1 MDNNTYKNIQK
12 LIVFFGIIA
21 AIVINIRP
29 VSSYIWRIVTLF
41 TPFITGIC
49 IAFILNIPMQKIEK
63 TINKLF
69 GWKSSRAFSLFL
81 TIIAF
86 IMVLTLIFYMIIP
99 EIVNSFVEI
108 RNGLPTVVDNFVK
121 FMKTPDNHIIKTMS
135 NVGLD
140 FDKMYSNVTNFFK
153 NFSLLDATNALQSI
167 FSATTNVFSS
177 VMNVFLGL
185 IFAVYILSQ
194 KEILLSQGHSLL
206 KAIFPDKRTKKIVSF
221 LRLVSSSFS
230 KFIAGQGTEAV
241 ILCFL
246 FLASMTLF
254 HIPKA
259 VSIATMIGLFS
270 LVPIVGS
277 FIAAT
282 YGVLSILIV
291 APIKSLWFV
300 VLFLVLQQIEG
311 NLIYPRVVGKSVG
324 LPGVWVLLAITVGGN
339 FAGITGMIMAVP
351 TMSIVYNLVTS
362 FVRSRNVRKTDGD
375 KGSQVVDVET
385 SVFEYLEIDEDD
397 GNNDKIS
404 ENTSNDNGNMGNE
417 IAETSSYDKENIQD
431 VIRSEKTKNSQQ
443 KKVKNKKK

>member
-29 VSSYIWRIVTLF
+29 VSSYMWRIVTLF

-63 TINKLF
+63 TINKIF
-69 GWKSSRAFSLFL
+69 GRKLSRAFSLFL

-86 IMVLTLIFYMIIP
+86 ITVLSMIFYMIIP

-108 RNGLPTVVDNFVK
+108 RNGMPTVVENFVK
-121 FMKTPDNHIIKTMS
+121 FTKTPDNQIIKTLS
-135 NVGLD
+135 KLGFD
-140 FDKMYSNVTNFFK
+140 FDKMYSNVTDFFK

-177 VMNVFLGL
+177 VMNLFLGL

-194 KEILLSQGHSLL
+194 KEVLLSQGHSLL
-206 KAIFPDKRTKKIVSF
+206 RAIFPDKRTKKIVLF
-221 LRLVSSSFS
+221 LHLVSSSFS
-230 KFIAGQGTEAV
+230 KFIAGQGTEAI

-246 FLASMTLF
+246 FLASMTFL

-270 LVPIVGS
+270 LVPIVGQ
-277 FIAAT
+277 FIAAS

-291 APIKSLWFV
+291 SPIKSLWFL

-311 NLIYPRVVGKSVG
+311 NFIYPKVVGKSVG
-324 LPGVWVLLAITVGGN
+324 LPGVWVLFAITVGGN

-362 FVRSRNVRKTDGD
+362 FVRSRNVRKIKDD
-375 KGSQVVDVET
+375 KDAQD
-385 SVFEYLEIDEDD
+385 IDEGISIFDYEFD
-397 GNNDKIS
+397 VKIDKIS
-404 ENTSNDNGNMGNE
+404 KNLSNNKENKRNE
-417 IAETSSYDKENIQD
+417 TAETSTDDKANIENE
-431 VIRSEKTKNSQQ
+431 IRSEEIQKSQEKN
-443 KKVKNKKK
+443 NLY

>member
-29 VSSYIWRIVTLF
+29 VSSYMWRIVTLF

-63 TINKLF
+63 TINKIF
-69 GWKSSRAFSLFL
+69 GRKLSRAFSLFL

-86 IMVLTLIFYMIIP
+86 ITVLSMIFYMIIP

-108 RNGLPTVVDNFVK
+108 RNGMPTVVENFVK
-121 FMKTPDNHIIKTMS
+121 FTKTPDNQIIKTLS
-135 NVGLD
+135 KLG
-140 FDKMYSNVTNFFK
+140 FDLTDFFK

-177 VMNVFLGL
+177 VMNLFLGL

-194 KEILLSQGHSLL
+194 KEVLLSQGHSLL
-206 KAIFPDKRTKKIVSF
+206 RAVFPDRKTMHIVDF
-221 LRLVSSSFS
+221 LRLVSISFS

-254 HIPKA
+254 NIPKA

-270 LVPIVGS
+270 LVPIVGQ
-277 FIAAT
+277 FIAAS

-291 APIKSLWFV
+291 SPIKSLWFL

-311 NLIYPRVVGKSVG
+311 NLIYPKVVGKSVG
-324 LPGVWVLLAITVGGN
+324 LPGVWVLFAITVGGN

-362 FVRSRNVRKTDGD
+362 FVRSRNMRKIKDDKDAQDIDDGISIFD
-375 KGSQVVDVET
+375 YV
-385 SVFEYLEIDEDD
+385 EDD
-397 GNNDKIS
+397 ANIDKIS
-404 ENTSNDNGNMGNE
+404 ENKANETAEILSDNKLNNE
-417 IAETSSYDKENIQD
+417 NE
-431 VIRSEKTKNSQQ
+431 IRSEEIKKSQQ
-443 KKVKNKKK
+443 KKVKNKKR

>member
-49 IAFILNIPMQKIEK
+49 IAFILNIPMKK
-63 TINKLF
+63 INKIF
-69 GWKSSRAFSLFL
+69 GRKLSRAFSLFL

-86 IMVLTLIFYMIIP
+86 ITVLSMIFYMIIP

-108 RNGLPTVVDNFVK
+108 RNGMPTVVENFVK
-121 FMKTPDNHIIKTMS
+121 FTKTPDNQIIKTLS
-135 NVGLD
+135 KLGFD
-140 FDKMYSNVTNFFK
+140 FDKMYSNVTDFFK

-177 VMNVFLGL
+177 VMNLFLGL

-194 KEILLSQGHSLL
+194 KEVLLSQGHSLL
-206 KAIFPDKRTKKIVSF
+206 RAVFPDRKTMHIVDF
-221 LRLVSSSFS
+221 LRLVSISFS

-254 HIPKA
+254 NIPKA

-270 LVPIVGS
+270 LVPIVGQ
-277 FIAAT
+277 FIAAS

-291 APIKSLWFV
+291 SPIKSLWFL

-311 NLIYPRVVGKSVG
+311 NLIYPKVVGKSVG
-324 LPGVWVLLAITVGGN
+324 LPGVWVLFAITVGGN

-362 FVRSRNVRKTDGD
+362 FVRSRNIRKIKEDENNQDIDDGISIFD
-375 KGSQVVDVET
+375 YV
-385 SVFEYLEIDEDD
+385 EDD
-397 GNNDKIS
+397 ANIDKIS
-404 ENTSNDNGNMGNE
+404 ENKVNE
-417 IAETSSYDKENIQD
+417 TAETSFDDKLNNENE
-431 VIRSEKTKNSQQ
+431 IRSEEIKKSQQ
-443 KKVKNKKK
+443 KKVKNKKR